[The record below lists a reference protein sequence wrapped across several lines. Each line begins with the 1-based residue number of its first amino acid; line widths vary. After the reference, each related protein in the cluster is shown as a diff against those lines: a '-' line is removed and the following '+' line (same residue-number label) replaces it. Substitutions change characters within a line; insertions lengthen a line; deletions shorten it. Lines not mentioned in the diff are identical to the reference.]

1 MVQTTIK
8 RSEVPLDTH
17 DLQVCQ
23 RIFDTVR
30 TEAGLT
36 RDCEEAER
44 IATIT
49 IELYRQG
56 VCDPDHLKTMVAA
69 ARGLFAKRD

>member
-1 MVQTTIK
+1 MVQTMNRK
-8 RSEVPLDTH
+8 SDAPLDNR
-17 DLQVCQ
+17 DIRVCQ
-23 RIFDTVR
+23 QVFEVVR
-30 TEAGLT
+30 AEASLT

-56 VCDPDHLKTMVAA
+56 VCDPDHLKIMVEA
-69 ARGLFAKRD
+69 ARGLFAKNN